1 MTDPSDSA
9 AWVIP
14 VTDPGPPPPV
24 TVSVDNASCQR
35 YGICQHEA
43 PGVFDLGAD
52 GRLRY
57 QSRPDGDTRAVRQ
70 AARCCPTQAITLT
83 ERPR

>member
-1 MTDPSDSA
+1 MTDPGHSA
-9 AWVIP
+9 ARVP

-24 TVSVDNASCQR
+24 TVSVDNSLCQR
-35 YGICQHEA
+35 YGLCQQEA
-43 PGVFDLGAD
+43 SAVFDLGAD

-57 QSRPDGDTRAVRQ
+57 QSRPAGDTDRARQ

-83 ERPR
+83 ERRR